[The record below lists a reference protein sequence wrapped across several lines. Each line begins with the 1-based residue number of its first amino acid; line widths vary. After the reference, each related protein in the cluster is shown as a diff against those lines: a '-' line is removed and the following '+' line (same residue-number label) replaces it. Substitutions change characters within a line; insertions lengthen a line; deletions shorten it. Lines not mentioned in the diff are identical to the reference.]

1 MKKRT
6 KIVLATIAVAG
17 YMGGRKIT
25 NTVNWRVFL
34 VDEKDPDGL
43 IEKEKE
49 KLLSAIIESANSKE
63 IEYRAKVTNKEER
76 FVDSF
81 LCSDPRCIAS
91 TSEEKLTLKKQ

>member
-25 NTVNWRVFL
+25 NTVNWR
-34 VDEKDPDGL
+34 
-43 IEKEKE
+43 
-49 KLLSAIIESANSKE
+49 AIIESANSKE

-81 LCSDPRCIAS
+81 LCSDPRCIGS